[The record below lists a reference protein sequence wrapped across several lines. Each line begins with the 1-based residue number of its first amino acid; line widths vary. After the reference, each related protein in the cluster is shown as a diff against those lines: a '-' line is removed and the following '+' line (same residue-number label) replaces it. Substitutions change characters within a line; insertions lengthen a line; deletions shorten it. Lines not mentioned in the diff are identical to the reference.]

1 MPAPAPIPCSAPGC
15 AYQTPENLPTY
26 DLVTTHLQLHTNAAH
41 PPPAPRGGGG
51 PQPAHGQTAK
61 VDKRSRPEA
70 SPDMSEHEFRF
81 FQSEW
86 NLYKRATN
94 IQGQTLVD
102 ELWSCMSE
110 TLKKLVFDQGDVDSL
125 NTEQLMMARIK
136 SLAVA
141 VLHTAIHTVHLHEAR
156 QIPEE
161 TTKAFAARARGIAS
175 NCILHKKC
183 SCGEEVS
190 YLEETVYHV
199 VLAGLRDT
207 TLQEACT
214 TQALLG
220 NIKDISSLVEFCTA
234 KESGQMTAAST
245 VGGLRS
251 KYQDGK
257 HRSQHGNQ
265 AAGSQASPAQQHC
278 YHCGGKKHG
287 NGSRAAREKDCK
299 AYSSTCEKCEKKSH
313 YTSLCKAKVTVAGV
327 VSDNVDATNG
337 AVTFGFYGVHSSW
350 DFPPI
355 KLLPHPSQA
364 HSVHTQNR
372 FSILSDLHEDISGV
386 NQQPATPTPQRQ
398 HTSIKPTTT
407 FTRRRSDKWSR
418 KGHMKSSYR
427 SAIPKTRPV
436 PEHLIQA
443 LNTNSLHAG
452 ISGRVPLCHMTH
464 DPASGWKEAAPM
476 DSPTLQVHLTVH
488 TSTYSAL
495 HLPLPMA
502 NPQHHK
508 LPHKV
513 SSVADSGAQMDILA
527 KYDLEKMG
535 LTHTSLF
542 PVRAKANGASQGS
555 TIDILGGI
563 ILKIKGAHAQSRS
576 TLQLFYVASNVT
588 RTYLSLSTLKALG
601 VVEPDFPRIPIVN
614 NTIAAT
620 TGIMKCVNDGVV
632 QQGQTRCSCP
642 PRTLAPSSPARLPCP
657 ATPDNIPKIKQ
668 YLMERYASSAYNC
681 CENQP
686 LPLMSGSPPLQL
698 HVDPHAK
705 PVAVHRPALV
715 PLHWQDAVKKGLDR
729 DIQLGVLERV
739 PVNTPARWQSRMVV
753 VAKHDGSPR
762 RTVDYKNLN
771 QNAPRQTHH
780 TASPW
785 QLVSTVPEGA
795 YKSSFDCW
803 HGYHSLPL
811 AEEDR
816 DLTSFITPWGRY
828 RHLTCPQGVLS
839 AGDAYTDRMDRIFE
853 EFERIIRCID
863 DSLLWDNTIEE
874 QFLRACQFLDKCSS
888 HGIVLNPAKFTFCE
902 QTMDFLGFSLT
913 PTGVQPTEEFL
924 NNILTFPTPSNTT
937 DVRSWFG
944 CVAQTSYSF
953 ATSPV
958 MLAFRHLLSSK
969 VPFSWSPE
977 LDTAFTASKQE
988 VIRQCRDGVRKFDP
1002 TLPTCLATDW
1012 SKMGMGYWLTQKRCT
1027 CTTAMPGCCRT
1038 GWQTVFVGSRFCHQ
1052 AEQLYAPIEGEAA
1065 AAAWAVEKCKF
1076 FLLGLPD
1083 FLLALDHK
1091 PLISIFGDKEI
1102 GYVTNPRLRNQKV
1115 KLLPYRFTPM
1125 HIAGKLN
1132 VVPDTLSRRSDS
1144 PIQSLPT
1151 TPDPNL
1157 LDISNVGEGYS
1168 NSLAPPTWVS
1178 GPAVVAPILVA
1189 ALRVDMT
1196 DMEREEVEET
1206 EALIAG
1212 LAVKAIKDMYME
1224 RYNNYIVA
1232 AQTPIRVITW
1242 ERLQEAASSSPIYQ
1256 HLRKLISSGLPED
1269 IAEWP
1274 ETLRLYH
1281 PYRINLLVADDMI
1294 LYGERPLIPLSLR
1307 DEVLDHLHGS
1317 HSGSTTMLSRAAQ
1330 SVFWPNMTQEVTA
1343 TRAHCTP
1350 CTRAAPSNPSMPP
1363 SPPVQPDFPFS
1374 HVCMDFFEVNGQT
1387 YLAMVDRYTAW
1398 LSVFCLAKDN
1408 SSNVI
1413 AALRQY
1419 FTRWGVCKQLTSDGA
1434 SVFTSVA
1441 IKDFFYRWGVQ
1452 HRVSSAYY
1460 PRANKRSE
1468 VAVKSAK
1475 RLIMENL
1482 GPKGQLDTDRFAR
1495 ALLLHRNS
1503 PDPLTGLSPAMILF
1517 GRELRDHLPAVLT
1530 KYQPR
1535 LEWRLEADLRE
1546 KAHAKRHAKMEER
1559 LSFGAKPLPPLSLG
1573 DTVTVQDQSNP
1584 LKPGKW
1590 TKTGE
1595 VVEILPHNSYM
1606 IIIHGSR
1613 APTQRN
1619 RRFLRKIS
1627 PFHPI
1632 IPYQTEDHS
1641 FVPAPRVLRYEDTR
1655 VPGGPI
1661 PARVPDAL
1669 PAATHEQAVDVPPPD
1684 TLPLAVRDHHDVTP
1698 HPVQSSPAPGPQAPA
1713 PSTPSAHTHR
1723 LLPAAPP
1730 GQDVVT
1736 LLRQREARGQVLGQ
1750 HLPT

>member
-15 AYQTPENLPTY
+15 TYVTPENLPTY
-26 DLVTTHLQLHTNAAH
+26 DLLTTHLQLHTNAAH
-41 PPPAPRGGGG
+41 PPPAPPGGGV
-51 PQPAHGQTAK
+51 PQPGHGQTAK

-70 SPDMSEHEFRF
+70 TPDMSEHEFRF

-110 TLKKLVFDQGDVDSL
+110 SLKKLVFDQGDVDSL

-156 QIPEE
+156 QIPDE
-161 TTKAFAARARGIAS
+161 TTKAFAARVRGIAS

-234 KESGQMTAAST
+234 KESGQMTASGT

-251 KYQDGK
+251 KYQEGK
-257 HRSQHGNQ
+257 LRSRHDDQ
-265 AAGSQASPAQQHC
+265 AAGSQAPPTQQHC
-278 YHCGGKKHG
+278 HHCGGKKHG

-299 AYSSTCEKCEKKSH
+299 AYSFTCAKCGKKSH
-313 YTSLCKAKVTVAGV
+313 YTSQCKSKGTVAV
-327 VSDNVDATNG
+327 VGPDNADATNG
-337 AVTFGFYGVHSSW
+337 AVTFGFYGIQSSW

-355 KLLPHPSQA
+355 GHLPPPIHAQSIP
-364 HSVHTQNR
+364 TQNR
-372 FSILSDLHEDISGV
+372 FSILSNNLEEETSELD
-386 NQQPATPTPQRQ
+386 QQVATPNLRRRQ
-398 HTSIKPTTT
+398 YTSINTSTTYT
-407 FTRRRSDKWSR
+407 KRSNKWSR
-418 KGHMKSSYR
+418 RGHRKSSYG
-427 SAIPKTRPV
+427 SANPKPRPV

-443 LNTNSLHAG
+443 LNTNSLQAG

-464 DPASGWKEAAPM
+464 DPATGWKEAAPI
-476 DSPTLQVHLTVH
+476 DSPTLQVHLEVH
-488 TSTYSAL
+488 TPTYSAL
-495 HLPLPMA
+495 HLPLPMVH
-502 NPQHHK
+502 PQSHRS
-508 LPHKV
+508 PNKV

-527 KYDLEKMG
+527 RYDLEKMG
-535 LTHTSLF
+535 VSSTSLF
-542 PVRAKANGASQGS
+542 PVRARANGASQGS

-563 ILKIKGAHAQSRS
+563 ILKIKGAHSQSRS

-601 VVEPDFPRIPIVN
+601 VVEQDFPKIPMAN
-614 NTIAAT
+614 STIAAT
-620 TGIMKCVNDGVV
+620 GIKKCVNDGVV
-632 QQGQTRCSCP
+632 HQGQTQCSCP

-657 ATPDNIPKIKQ
+657 ATPDNIPKLQQ
-668 YLMERYASSAYNC
+668 YLLERYASSAFNC
-681 CENQP
+681 CENQA

-698 HVDPHAK
+698 HVDPQAK

-715 PLHWQDAVKKGLDR
+715 PLHWQVAVKAGLDR
-729 DIQLGVLERV
+729 DVQLGVLQRV

-785 QLVSTVPEGA
+785 QLVSTVPEKV

-828 RHLTCPQGVLS
+828 RHKTCPQGVLS

-863 DSLLWDNTIEE
+863 DSLLWDDTIEE
-874 QFLRACQFLDKCSS
+874 QFLRTCQFLDKCSS
-888 HGIVLNPAKFTFCE
+888 HGIVLNPAKFTFCQ
-902 QTMDFLGFSLT
+902 QTLDFLGFSLT
-913 PTGVQPTEEFL
+913 STGVQPTDEFL
-924 NNILTFPTPSNTT
+924 NNILNFPTPSSTT
-937 DVRSWFG
+937 DVRSWYG
-944 CVAQTSYSF
+944 CVAQVSYSF
-953 ATSPV
+953 ATSPA
-958 MLAFRHLLSSK
+958 MLPFRHLLSSK

-977 LDTAFTASKQE
+977 LNIAFAASKQE
-988 VIRQCRDGVRKFDP
+988 VIRQCKDGVRKFDP
-1002 TLPTCLATDW
+1002 SLPTCLATDW
-1012 SKMGMGYWLTQKRCT
+1012 AKMGMGYWLTQKRCT
-1027 CTTAMPGCCRT
+1027 CTTDMPGCCKT

-1065 AAAWAVEKCKF
+1065 AAAWAVDKCKF

-1102 GYVTNPRLRNQKV
+1102 GNVTNPRLRNQKV

-1144 PIQSLPT
+1144 PILSLPT
-1151 TPDPNL
+1151 TPDQSL
-1157 LDISNVGEGYS
+1157 LDISNIGGEYS

-1178 GPAVVAPILVA
+1178 GPAAVEPYFVA
-1189 ALRVDMT
+1189 ALRANPT
-1196 DMEREEVEET
+1196 DVEREEVDET

-1212 LAVKAIKDMYME
+1212 LAVLAIKDMFME
-1224 RYNNYIVA
+1224 RYDNYIVA
-1232 AQTPIRVITW
+1232 AQTPIRVLTW

-1256 HLRKLISSGLPED
+1256 HLMKLIVSGLPED

-1274 ETLRLYH
+1274 DTLRLYH
-1281 PYRINLLVADDMI
+1281 PYRANLLVTDNVI
-1294 LYGERPLIPLSLR
+1294 LYGDRPLIPLSLR

-1330 SVFWPNMTQEVTA
+1330 SVFWPSMTQEVTA

-1350 CTRAAPSNPSMPP
+1350 CTKAAPSNPSMPP
-1363 SPPVQPDFPFS
+1363 SPPVQPDYPFS

-1387 YLAMVDRYTAW
+1387 YLAMVDRYTGW
-1398 LSVFCLAKDN
+1398 LSIFCLSKDN

-1419 FTRWGVCKQLTSDGA
+1419 FTRWGVSKQLTSDGA
-1434 SVFTSVA
+1434 SVFTSAA

-1517 GRELRDHLPAVLT
+1517 GRELRDHLPAVCN

-1535 LEWRLEADLRE
+1535 QEWRLEADLRE

-1559 LSFGAKPLPPLSLG
+1559 LSFGAKPLPPLSVG

-1590 TKTGE
+1590 TKTGD
-1595 VVEILPHNSYM
+1595 VVEVLPHDSYM
-1606 IIIHGSR
+1606 VVIHGSR

-1627 PFHPI
+1627 PFHPM
-1632 IPYQTEDHS
+1632 IPYQGDEHLN
-1641 FVPAPRVLRYEDTR
+1641 VPAPLARDQGDTP
-1655 VPGGPI
+1655 VPADPL
-1661 PARVPDAL
+1661 PARVPDGI
-1669 PAATHEQAVDVPPPD
+1669 PAPTPEQAVDLPPVPPV
-1684 TLPLAVRDHHDVTP
+1684 AREHHDVAP
-1698 HPVQSSPAPGPQAPA
+1698 HPVQPPPARVSRALVPTAGN
-1713 PSTPSAHTHR
+1713 HR

-1736 LLRQREARGQVLGQ
+1736 LLRQREAQGQVLGQ
-1750 HLPT
+1750 HLPN